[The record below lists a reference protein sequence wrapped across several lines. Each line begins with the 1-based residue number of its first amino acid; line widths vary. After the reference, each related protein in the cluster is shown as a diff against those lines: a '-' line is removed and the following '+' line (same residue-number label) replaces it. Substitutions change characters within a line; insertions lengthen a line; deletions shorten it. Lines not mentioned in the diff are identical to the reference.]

1 MATTRKTKAAK
12 ASARASRLSEAPA
25 GPAHQDAIALLKADH
40 REVDALFDQFEAAD
54 NDDVKA
60 PIAAAICLA
69 LKVHAQIEEELFYPP
84 AREETGDTDLLNEA
98 VVEHMGAKTPVAQ
111 IEMMQPGQP
120 LYDAKVNVLA
130 EQVRH
135 HVKEEE
141 SELFPEV
148 RETKLDLNAL
158 GAQLAARKSEL
169 MATLAPVPIA

>member
-111 IEMMQPGQP
+111 IEMMSRDSPFMTPRSTCSQSRFATTSRRRKANSSPKSVRP
-120 LYDAKVNVLA
+120 SSISTRSAHSSRPVNP
-130 EQVRH
+130 
-135 HVKEEE
+135 
-141 SELFPEV
+141 S
-148 RETKLDLNAL
+148 
-158 GAQLAARKSEL
+158 
-169 MATLAPVPIA
+169 